1 MQITS
6 WYTRNFEDRL
16 KGRYITINHILPL
29 LDHYREVFNI
39 SVAGFSENGVE
50 IPLVSFG
57 QGGKKVLIWSQMHGN
72 ESTTTKALFDFFKFI
87 TSNKQATKDL
97 LSKHTFYVLP
107 MLNPDGAALYTREN
121 TNGVDLNRDA
131 QTLSQT
137 ESKVLKSIFDAL
149 QPDLCLNMH
158 DQRSI
163 FGIKGPK
170 PATLSFLAPSAD
182 ILKTITPAREV
193 AMGHIVKMKNYI
205 KAHHHNQIGRFD
217 DTYNQHCVGDSF
229 TSSGVPTI
237 LFEAGHFKDDYS
249 REQSRSFVFYALI
262 ALFDLDTA
270 FQNKDVDYKEY
281 FNIPENQ
288 KIYKDVVLYN
298 VRVDGEDT
306 LQTISFQYK
315 EIIHDQN
322 IVFELYLDAIEV
334 DKDVF
339 GHQYF
344 DLQGGKVLV
353 NSHQNIVI
361 DKKISTI
368 FDINRNLML
377 IYH

>member
-16 KGRYITINHILPL
+16 KGRYITINHILPI
-29 LDHYREVFNI
+29 LDHYREVFNV

-57 QGGKKVLIWSQMHGN
+57 KGGKKVLIWSQMHGN

-87 TSNKQATKDL
+87 TSNNQEAKDL

-288 KIYKDVVLYN
+288 IIYKDVVLYN

-322 IVFELYLDAIEV
+322 IVFELYFDAIEV

-344 DLQGGKVLV
+344 DLQGGSILV

-377 IYH
+377 I

>member
-16 KGRYITINHILPL
+16 KGRYITINHILHI

-57 QGGKKVLIWSQMHGN
+57 QGGEKVLIWSQMHGN

-87 TSNKQATKDL
+87 TTNKQVTKDL

-121 TNGVDLNRDA
+121 VNGIDLNRDA
-131 QTLSQT
+131 QALSQR
-137 ESKVLKSIFDAL
+137 ESKILRSIFDAL

-193 AMGHIVKMKNYI
+193 AMRLIVKMNNYI

-217 DTYNQHCVGDSF
+217 DTYNQNCVGDSF
-229 TSSGVPTI
+229 TSSGAPTI

-249 REQSRSFVFYALI
+249 REQSRSFVFFALI
-262 ALFDLDTA
+262 ALFDLDVA
-270 FQNKDVDYKEY
+270 YQNKDLDYKEY
-281 FNIPENQ
+281 FNIPQNQ

-322 IVFELYLDAIEV
+322 IVFELYFDAIEV

-377 IYH
+377 I

>member
-131 QTLSQT
+131 QTLSQP

-193 AMGHIVKMKNYI
+193 AMGHIVKMNNYI

-262 ALFDLDTA
+262 ALFDLDAA

-322 IVFELYLDAIEV
+322 IVFELYFDAIEV

-377 IYH
+377 I

>member
-29 LDHYREVFNI
+29 LDHYREVFNV

-57 QGGKKVLIWSQMHGN
+57 KGGKKVLIWSQMHGN

-131 QTLSQT
+131 QALSQR
-137 ESKVLKSIFDAL
+137 ESKVLRSIFDAM

-182 ILKTITPAREV
+182 ILKTITPARKV
-193 AMGHIVKMKNYI
+193 AMGLIVKMKNYI

-217 DTYNQHCVGDSF
+217 DAYNQHCVGDSF

-262 ALFDLDTA
+262 ALFDLDVTY
-270 FQNKDVDYKEY
+270 QNTDVDYKEY

-322 IVFELYLDAIEV
+322 IVFELYFDAVEE

-377 IYH
+377 I

>member
-16 KGRYITINHILPL
+16 KGRYITINHILPI
-29 LDHYREVFNI
+29 LDNYREIFNV
-39 SVAGFSENGVE
+39 SAAGFSENGVE

-87 TSNKQATKDL
+87 TSNNQETKDL

-121 TNGVDLNRDA
+121 ANGIDLNRDA
-131 QTLSQT
+131 QALSQR
-137 ESKVLKSIFDAL
+137 ESKVLRSIFDAL
-149 QPDLCLNMH
+149 KPDLCLNMH

-193 AMGHIVKMKNYI
+193 AMGLIVKMNNYI

-217 DTYNQHCVGDSF
+217 DSYNQNCVGDSF
-229 TSSGVPTI
+229 TSSGAPTI

-262 ALFDLDTA
+262 ALFDLDVA
-270 FQNKDVDYKEY
+270 YQNKDVDYKEY
-281 FNIPENQ
+281 FNIPQNQ

-322 IVFELYLDAIEV
+322 IVFELYFDAIEV
-334 DKDVF
+334 DKNVF

-344 DLQGGKVLV
+344 DLQGGSILV
-353 NSHQNIVI
+353 NSHQNII
-361 DKKISTI
+361 IGKKISTI

-377 IYH
+377 I

>member
-29 LDHYREVFNI
+29 LDHYREVFNV
-39 SVAGFSENGVE
+39 SVAGFSETGVE

-57 QGGKKVLIWSQMHGN
+57 KGGKKVLIWSQMHGN

-217 DTYNQHCVGDSF
+217 DAHNQHCVGDSF

-249 REQSRSFVFYALI
+249 REHSRSFVFYALI
-262 ALFDLDTA
+262 ALFDLDAA

-298 VRVDGEDT
+298 VCVDGEDT

-315 EIIHDQN
+315 EIIHDQH
-322 IVFELYLDAIEV
+322 IVFELYFDAIEV

-377 IYH
+377 I

>member
-16 KGRYITINHILPL
+16 KGRYITINHILHI

-57 QGGKKVLIWSQMHGN
+57 KGGKKVLIWSQMHGN

-121 TNGVDLNRDA
+121 VNGVDLNRDA
-131 QTLSQT
+131 QALSQR
-137 ESKVLKSIFDAL
+137 ESKVLRSIFDAL

-193 AMGHIVKMKNYI
+193 AMGLIVKMKNYI

-217 DTYNQHCVGDSF
+217 DAYNQHCVGDSF

-262 ALFDLDTA
+262 ALFDLDA
-270 FQNKDVDYKEY
+270 ASQNNSVDYKEY

-322 IVFELYLDAIEV
+322 IVFELYFDAVEV

-377 IYH
+377 I

>member
-16 KGRYITINHILPL
+16 KGRYITINHILPI
-29 LDHYREVFNI
+29 LDHYREVFNV

-57 QGGKKVLIWSQMHGN
+57 QGGEKVLIWSQMHGN

-87 TSNKQATKDL
+87 TTNKQVTKTL
-97 LSKHTFYVLP
+97 LSKYTFYVLP

-121 TNGVDLNRDA
+121 VNGVDLNRDA
-131 QTLSQT
+131 QALSQR
-137 ESKVLKSIFDAL
+137 ESKVLRSIFDAL

-193 AMGHIVKMKNYI
+193 AMGLIVKMKTYI

-217 DTYNQHCVGDSF
+217 DSYNQNCVGDSF
-229 TSSGVPTI
+229 TSSGAPTI

-249 REQSRSFVFYALI
+249 REQSRSFVFYGLI
-262 ALFDLDTA
+262 ALFDLDA
-270 FQNKDVDYKEY
+270 ASQNNSVDYKEY

-298 VRVDGEDT
+298 VRVVGEDT

-322 IVFELYLDAIEV
+322 IVFELYFDAIEV

-377 IYH
+377 I

>member
-377 IYH
+377 I

>member
-16 KGRYITINHILPL
+16 KGRYITINHILPI
-29 LDHYREVFNI
+29 LDHYREIFNV
-39 SVAGFSENGVE
+39 SAAGFSETGVE

-87 TSNKQATKDL
+87 TSNNQETKDL

-121 TNGVDLNRDA
+121 ANGIDLNRDA
-131 QTLSQT
+131 QALSQR
-137 ESKVLKSIFDAL
+137 ESKVLRSIFDAL

-193 AMGHIVKMKNYI
+193 AMGLIVKMNNYI

-217 DTYNQHCVGDSF
+217 DSYNQNCVGDSF
-229 TSSGVPTI
+229 TSSGAPTI

-262 ALFDLDTA
+262 ALFDLDVA
-270 FQNKDVDYKEY
+270 YQNKDVAYKEY
-281 FNIPENQ
+281 FNIPQNQ

-322 IVFELYLDAIEV
+322 IVFELYFDAIEV
-334 DKDVF
+334 DKNVF

-344 DLQGGKVLV
+344 DLQGGSILV
-353 NSHQNIVI
+353 NSHQNII
-361 DKKISTI
+361 IGKKISTI

-377 IYH
+377 I

>member
-57 QGGKKVLIWSQMHGN
+57 QGDKKVLIWSQMHGN

-131 QTLSQT
+131 QALSQR

-193 AMGHIVKMKNYI
+193 AMGLIVKMKNYI

-262 ALFDLDTA
+262 ALFDLDAA
-270 FQNKDVDYKEY
+270 FQNNGVDYKEY

-322 IVFELYLDAIEV
+322 IVFELYFDAIEV

-377 IYH
+377 I

>member
-57 QGGKKVLIWSQMHGN
+57 QGGEKVLIWSQMHGN

-131 QTLSQT
+131 QALSQT

-193 AMGHIVKMKNYI
+193 AMWHIVKMNNYI

-262 ALFDLDTA
+262 ALFDLDAA

-322 IVFELYLDAIEV
+322 IVFELYFDAIEV

-377 IYH
+377 I

>member
-16 KGRYITINHILPL
+16 KGRYITINHILPI
-29 LDHYREVFNI
+29 LDNYREIFNV
-39 SVAGFSENGVE
+39 SAAGFSENGVE

-87 TSNKQATKDL
+87 TSNNQATKGL

-121 TNGVDLNRDA
+121 ANGIDLNRDA
-131 QTLSQT
+131 QALSQR
-137 ESKVLKSIFDAL
+137 ESKVLRSIFDAL
-149 QPDLCLNMH
+149 KPDLCLNMH

-193 AMGHIVKMKNYI
+193 AMGLIVKMNNYI

-217 DTYNQHCVGDSF
+217 DSYNQNCVGDSF
-229 TSSGVPTI
+229 TSSGAPTI

-262 ALFDLDTA
+262 ALFDLDVA
-270 FQNKDVDYKEY
+270 YQNKDVDYKEY
-281 FNIPENQ
+281 FNIPQNQ

-322 IVFELYLDAIEV
+322 IVFELYFDAIEV
-334 DKDVF
+334 DKNVF

-344 DLQGGKVLV
+344 DLQGGSILV
-353 NSHQNIVI
+353 NSHQNII
-361 DKKISTI
+361 IGKKISTI

-377 IYH
+377 I

>member
-29 LDHYREVFNI
+29 LDNYREVFNV
-39 SVAGFSENGVE
+39 SVAGFSETGVE

-57 QGGKKVLIWSQMHGN
+57 KGGKKVLIWSQMHGN

-87 TSNKQATKDL
+87 TSNKQETKDL
-97 LSKHTFYVLP
+97 LSKHTFYVFP

-121 TNGVDLNRDA
+121 ANGVDLNRDA
-131 QTLSQT
+131 QALLQR

-193 AMGHIVKMKNYI
+193 AMGLIVKMNNYI

-217 DTYNQHCVGDSF
+217 DTYNQNCVGDSF
-229 TSSGVPTI
+229 TSSGAPTI

-262 ALFDLDTA
+262 ALFDLDVA
-270 FQNKDVDYKEY
+270 YQNKDVDYKEY
-281 FNIPENQ
+281 FNIPQNQ

-298 VRVDGEDT
+298 VRVDGDAT

-322 IVFELYLDAIEV
+322 IVFELYFDAIEV

-344 DLQGGKVLV
+344 DLQGGSILV

-377 IYH
+377 I

>member
-16 KGRYITINHILPL
+16 KGRYITINHILPI
-29 LDHYREVFNI
+29 LDHYREVFNV

-87 TSNKQATKDL
+87 TSNKQATKTL

-121 TNGVDLNRDA
+121 ANGVDLNRDA
-131 QTLSQT
+131 QALSQR
-137 ESKVLKSIFDAL
+137 ESKVLRSIFDAL

-193 AMGHIVKMKNYI
+193 AMGLIVKMKNYI

-217 DTYNQHCVGDSF
+217 DSYNQNCVGDSF
-229 TSSGVPTI
+229 TSSGAPTI

-249 REQSRSFVFYALI
+249 RELSRSFVFYGLI
-262 ALFDLDTA
+262 ALFDLDA
-270 FQNKDVDYKEY
+270 ASQNNSVDYKEY

-298 VRVDGEDT
+298 VRVVGEDT

-322 IVFELYLDAIEV
+322 IVFELYFDSVEV

-344 DLQGGKVLV
+344 DLQGGRILV
-353 NSHQNIVI
+353 NSHQNIII
-361 DKKISTI
+361 DTKISTI
-368 FDINRNLML
+368 FDINRKLML
-377 IYH
+377 I

>member
-16 KGRYITINHILPL
+16 KGRYITINHILPI
-29 LDHYREVFNI
+29 LDNYREIFNV
-39 SVAGFSENGVE
+39 SAAGFSENGVE

-57 QGGKKVLIWSQMHGN
+57 QGVKKVLIWSQMHGN

-87 TSNKQATKDL
+87 TSNKQETKDL

-121 TNGVDLNRDA
+121 ANGIDLNRDA
-131 QTLSQT
+131 QALSQR
-137 ESKVLKSIFDAL
+137 ESKVLRSIFDAL
-149 QPDLCLNMH
+149 KPDLCLNMH

-193 AMGHIVKMKNYI
+193 AMGLIVKMNNYI

-217 DTYNQHCVGDSF
+217 DSYNQNCVGDSF
-229 TSSGVPTI
+229 TSSGAPTI

-262 ALFDLDTA
+262 ALFDLDVA
-270 FQNKDVDYKEY
+270 YQNKDVDYKEY
-281 FNIPENQ
+281 FNIPQNQ

-322 IVFELYLDAIEV
+322 IVFELYFDAIEV
-334 DKDVF
+334 DKNVF

-344 DLQGGKVLV
+344 DLQGGSILV
-353 NSHQNIVI
+353 NSHQNII
-361 DKKISTI
+361 IGKKISTI

-377 IYH
+377 I

>member
-16 KGRYITINHILPL
+16 KGRYITINHILPI

-87 TSNKQATKDL
+87 TSNKQATKTL

-121 TNGVDLNRDA
+121 ANGVDLNRDA
-131 QTLSQT
+131 QALSQR
-137 ESKVLKSIFDAL
+137 ESKVLRSIFDAL

-193 AMGHIVKMKNYI
+193 AMGLIVKMKNYI

-217 DTYNQHCVGDSF
+217 DSYNQNCVGDSF
-229 TSSGVPTI
+229 TSSGAPTI

-249 REQSRSFVFYALI
+249 REQSRSFVFYGLI
-262 ALFDLDTA
+262 ALFDLDA
-270 FQNKDVDYKEY
+270 ASQNNSVDYKEY

-322 IVFELYLDAIEV
+322 IVFELYFDAVEV

-377 IYH
+377 I

>member
-322 IVFELYLDAIEV
+322 IVFELYFDAMEV

-377 IYH
+377 I

>member
-16 KGRYITINHILPL
+16 KGRYITINHILPI
-29 LDHYREVFNI
+29 LDNYREIFNV
-39 SVAGFSENGVE
+39 SAAGFSENGVE

-87 TSNKQATKDL
+87 TSNKQETKDL
-97 LSKHTFYVLP
+97 LSKHTFYVFP

-121 TNGVDLNRDA
+121 ANSIDLNRDA
-131 QTLSQT
+131 QALSQR
-137 ESKVLKSIFDAL
+137 ESKVLRSIFDAL
-149 QPDLCLNMH
+149 KPDLCLNMH

-193 AMGHIVKMKNYI
+193 AMGLIVKMNNYI

-217 DTYNQHCVGDSF
+217 DSYNQNCVGDSF
-229 TSSGVPTI
+229 TSSGAPTI

-262 ALFDLDTA
+262 ALFDLDVA
-270 FQNKDVDYKEY
+270 YQNKDVDYKEY
-281 FNIPENQ
+281 FNIPQNQ

-322 IVFELYLDAIEV
+322 IVFELYFDAIEV
-334 DKDVF
+334 DKNVF

-344 DLQGGKVLV
+344 DLQGGSILV
-353 NSHQNIVI
+353 NSHQNII
-361 DKKISTI
+361 IGKKISTI

-377 IYH
+377 I

>member
-16 KGRYITINHILPL
+16 NGRYITINHILPI
-29 LDHYREVFNI
+29 LDHYREVFNV
-39 SVAGFSENGVE
+39 SVAGFSETGVE

-57 QGGKKVLIWSQMHGN
+57 KGSKKVLIWSQMHGN

-87 TSNKQATKDL
+87 TSNKKAAKDL

-131 QTLSQT
+131 MALSQR
-137 ESKVLKSIFDAL
+137 ESKVLRSIFDAL

-193 AMGHIVKMKNYI
+193 AMGLIVKMKNYI

-217 DTYNQHCVGDSF
+217 DSYNQNCVGDSF
-229 TSSGVPTI
+229 TSSGAPTI

-262 ALFDLDTA
+262 ALFDLDA
-270 FQNKDVDYKEY
+270 AYQNKDVDYKEY

-298 VRVDGEDT
+298 VRVVGEDT

-322 IVFELYLDAIEV
+322 IVFELYFDAVEV

-377 IYH
+377 I

>member
-131 QTLSQT
+131 QALSQT

-193 AMGHIVKMKNYI
+193 AMWHIVKMNNYI

-262 ALFDLDTA
+262 ALFDLDAA

-322 IVFELYLDAIEV
+322 IVFELYFDAIEV

-377 IYH
+377 I

>member
-16 KGRYITINHILPL
+16 KGRYITINHILPI
-29 LDHYREVFNI
+29 LDNYREIFNV
-39 SVAGFSENGVE
+39 SAAGFSENGVE

-87 TSNKQATKDL
+87 TSNKQETKGL

-121 TNGVDLNRDA
+121 ANGIDLNRDA
-131 QTLSQT
+131 QALSQR
-137 ESKVLKSIFDAL
+137 ESKVLRSIFDAL
-149 QPDLCLNMH
+149 KPDLCLNMH

-193 AMGHIVKMKNYI
+193 AMGLIVKMNNYI

-217 DTYNQHCVGDSF
+217 DSYNQNCVGDSF
-229 TSSGVPTI
+229 TSSGAPTI

-262 ALFDLDTA
+262 ALFDLDVA
-270 FQNKDVDYKEY
+270 YQNKDVDYKEY
-281 FNIPENQ
+281 FNIPQNQ

-322 IVFELYLDAIEV
+322 IVFELYFDAIEV
-334 DKDVF
+334 DKNVF

-344 DLQGGKVLV
+344 DLQGGSILV
-353 NSHQNIVI
+353 NSHQNII
-361 DKKISTI
+361 IGKKISTI

-377 IYH
+377 I

>member
-39 SVAGFSENGVE
+39 SVAGFSENGEE

-131 QTLSQT
+131 KTLSQT

-322 IVFELYLDAIEV
+322 IVFELYFDAIEV

-377 IYH
+377 I

>member
-1 MQITS
+1 MKAPEHLCLNQ
-6 WYTRNFEDRL
+6 YRL
-16 KGRYITINHILPL
+16 KGRYITISHILPI
-29 LDHYREVFNI
+29 LDHYREIFNV
-39 SVAGFSENGVE
+39 SAAGFSETGVE

-87 TSNKQATKDL
+87 TSNNQETKDL

-121 TNGVDLNRDA
+121 ANGIDLNRDA
-131 QTLSQT
+131 QALSQR
-137 ESKVLKSIFDAL
+137 ESKVLRYIFDAL
-149 QPDLCLNMH
+149 KPDLCLNMH

-193 AMGHIVKMKNYI
+193 AMGLIVKMNNYI

-217 DTYNQHCVGDSF
+217 DTYNQNCVGDSF

-262 ALFDLDTA
+262 ALFDLDVA
-270 FQNKDVDYKEY
+270 YQNKDVDYKEY
-281 FNIPENQ
+281 FNIPQNQ

-322 IVFELYLDAIEV
+322 IVFELYFDAIEV
-334 DKDVF
+334 DKNVF

-344 DLQGGKVLV
+344 DLQGGSILV

-377 IYH
+377 I

>member
-16 KGRYITINHILPL
+16 KGRYITINQILPL

-131 QTLSQT
+131 QALSQR
-137 ESKVLKSIFDAL
+137 ESKVLRSIFDAM

-193 AMGHIVKMKNYI
+193 AMGLIVKMKNYI

-217 DTYNQHCVGDSF
+217 DSYNQHCVGDSF
-229 TSSGVPTI
+229 TSSGAPTI

-315 EIIHDQN
+315 EIIQDQN
-322 IVFELYLDAIEV
+322 IVFELYFDAIEV

-377 IYH
+377 I

>member
-29 LDHYREVFNI
+29 LDHYREVFNV

-57 QGGKKVLIWSQMHGN
+57 KGGKKVLIWSQMHGN

-131 QTLSQT
+131 QALSQR
-137 ESKVLKSIFDAL
+137 ESKVLRSIFDAM

-193 AMGHIVKMKNYI
+193 AMGHIVKMNNYI

-217 DTYNQHCVGDSF
+217 DSYNQHCVGDNF
-229 TSSGVPTI
+229 TSSGAPTI
-237 LFEAGHFKDDYS
+237 LFEAGHFKDDYN

-322 IVFELYLDAIEV
+322 IVFELYFDAVEE

-377 IYH
+377 I

>member
-29 LDHYREVFNI
+29 LDHYREVFNV
-39 SVAGFSENGVE
+39 SVAGFSETGVE

-217 DTYNQHCVGDSF
+217 DAHNQHCVGDSF

-249 REQSRSFVFYALI
+249 REHSRSFVFYALI
-262 ALFDLDTA
+262 ALFDLDAA

-315 EIIHDQN
+315 EIIHDQH
-322 IVFELYLDAIEV
+322 IVFELYFDAIEV

-377 IYH
+377 I

>member
-16 KGRYITINHILPL
+16 KGRYITINHILPI
-29 LDHYREVFNI
+29 LDHYREVFNV

-87 TSNKQATKDL
+87 TSNNQETKDL

-121 TNGVDLNRDA
+121 ANSIDLNRDA
-131 QTLSQT
+131 QALSQR
-137 ESKVLKSIFDAL
+137 ESKVLRSIFDAL

-193 AMGHIVKMKNYI
+193 AMGLIVKMNNYI

-217 DTYNQHCVGDSF
+217 DSYNQNCVGDSF
-229 TSSGVPTI
+229 TSSGAPTI

-262 ALFDLDTA
+262 ALFGLDVA
-270 FQNKDVDYKEY
+270 YQNKYVAYKEY
-281 FNIPENQ
+281 FNIPQNQ

-322 IVFELYLDAIEV
+322 IVFELYFDAIEV
-334 DKDVF
+334 DKNVF

-344 DLQGGKVLV
+344 DLQGGSILV
-353 NSHQNIVI
+353 NSHQNII
-361 DKKISTI
+361 IGKKISTI

-377 IYH
+377 I

>member
-1 MQITS
+1 
-6 WYTRNFEDRL
+6 
-16 KGRYITINHILPL
+16 
-29 LDHYREVFNI
+29 
-39 SVAGFSENGVE
+39 
-50 IPLVSFG
+50 
-57 QGGKKVLIWSQMHGN
+57 MHGN

-87 TSNKQATKDL
+87 TTNKQVTKTL
-97 LSKHTFYVLP
+97 LSKYTFYVLP

-121 TNGVDLNRDA
+121 VNGVDLNRDA
-131 QTLSQT
+131 QALSQR
-137 ESKVLKSIFDAL
+137 ESKVLRSIFDAL

-193 AMGHIVKMKNYI
+193 AMGLIVKMKTYI

-217 DTYNQHCVGDSF
+217 DAYNQNCVGDSF

-262 ALFDLDTA
+262 ALFELDVA
-270 FQNKDVDYKEY
+270 YQNTDVDYKEY

-288 KIYKDVVLYN
+288 KIYKDVVLCN

-322 IVFELYLDAIEV
+322 IVFELYFDAVEV

-377 IYH
+377 I

>member
-16 KGRYITINHILPL
+16 KGRYITINHILPI
-29 LDHYREVFNI
+29 LDHYREVFNV

-87 TSNKQATKDL
+87 TSNKQATKTL

-121 TNGVDLNRDA
+121 ANGVDLNRDA
-131 QTLSQT
+131 QALSQR

-193 AMGHIVKMKNYI
+193 AMGHIVKMNNYI

-217 DTYNQHCVGDSF
+217 DAYNQHCVGDSF

-262 ALFDLDTA
+262 ALFDLDAA
-270 FQNKDVDYKEY
+270 FQNNGVDYKEY

-298 VRVDGEDT
+298 VRVGGEDT

-322 IVFELYLDAIEV
+322 IVFELYFDAIEV

-377 IYH
+377 I